1 VFSGRLAWGASA
13 SRASPGVSWQRRNE
27 DKEEKMALIAQE
39 AHLPAL
45 DHHRR
50 GGVGRELQATLLELI
65 DLSLI
70 GKQLH
75 WNIFGRP
82 FKPLHEQLDE
92 LVDSWRELSDTVAE
106 RAVALGVAPDGQAG
120 AISQGSGISPS
131 NRERSTPTPR
141 CATSSS
147 ALRMSP
153 SGLECAWTGLARSTS
168 PRRTS

>member
-1 VFSGRLAWGASA
+1 MTSV
-13 SRASPGVSWQRRNE
+13 
-27 DKEEKMALIAQE
+27 AQE

-50 GGVGRELQATLLELI
+50 EEVGRELQMTLVELV

-82 FKPLHEQLDE
+82 FKPLHEHLDE

-106 RAVALGVAPDGQAG
+106 RAVALGFSPDGQA
-120 AISQGSGISPS
+120 AAVSHGSEIKSVDAGSID
-131 NRERSTPTPR
+131 TDT
-141 CATSSS
+141 
-147 ALRMSP
+147 ALRELVARVADVDERIRGRMDRLGELDLASQDVLIEVVRE
-153 SGLECAWTGLARSTS
+153 LEKQLWMLRASLPAGG
-168 PRRTS
+168 P

>member
-1 VFSGRLAWGASA
+1 
-13 SRASPGVSWQRRNE
+13 
-27 DKEEKMALIAQE
+27 MAAITQG

-50 GGVGRELQATLLELI
+50 EEVGRELQATLVELI

-82 FKPLHEQLDE
+82 FKPLHEHLDE

-106 RAVALGVAPDGQAG
+106 RAVALGLAPDGQATAVSGGSEIARVDSG
-120 AISQGSGISPS
+120 ALDTDTATRQLVERVADVTERIRSRMDRLGDLDLASQDVLIEAVRELEKQLWMLRASLPARGS
-131 NRERSTPTPR
+131 
-141 CATSSS
+141 
-147 ALRMSP
+147 
-153 SGLECAWTGLARSTS
+153 
-168 PRRTS
+168 